1 MQAFSI
7 MDAHIQISIQTPDNE
22 IAEILIAELSE
33 LGFDGFEE
41 GEQRLDAFIPEEMF
55 KESALIQIIEKYA
68 LKFEKRRIPKQNW
81 NEQWEK
87 NYEPVLVDSFCAIR
101 SGFHHPIHHTKYEII
116 ITPKMSFG
124 TGHHATTYLMVA
136 ALEKLPL
143 HQKNILDFG
152 TGTGILAILSEKMGA
167 KEILAI
173 DIDDW
178 SIENA
183 MENISVNHCHR
194 IKLEKSDRLHSR
206 ILFDIILANINK
218 NVIFNNLMEMKQ
230 HLTKDGVLLLSGIL
244 ADDLFAMRSKAEEC
258 SLHIS
263 EINER
268 NNWIC
273 ARLTKEG

>member
-7 MDAHIQISIQTPDNE
+7 MDAHIQISIETPDNAL
-22 IAEILIAELSE
+22 AEIMIAELSE

-55 KESALIQIIEKYA
+55 KESALVQIIGKYG
-68 LKFEKRRIPKQNW
+68 LEFEKKRIPKQNW
-81 NEQWEK
+81 NEQWKK

-136 ALEKLPL
+136 AMGKLAF

-152 TGTGILAILSEKMGA
+152 TGTGVLAILAEKMGA

-173 DIDDW
+173 DTDDW

-183 MENISVNHCHR
+183 MENILANHCHR
-194 IKLEKSDRLHSR
+194 IKLEKSGRLPATNS
-206 ILFDIILANINK
+206 FDIILANINK
-218 NVIFNNLMEMKQ
+218 NVIFNNLMEMEQ
-230 HLTKDGVLLLSGIL
+230 HLTKDGVLILSGIL

-273 ARLTKEG
+273 VRLTKEG